1 VSELR
6 VLSVSLARFRNHT
19 AWSSD
24 LDGRLTVLVGQNAAG
39 KTNILEAMMVAATGG
54 SFRSFIWEDLV
65 KRGESEAVVAVQA
78 ARDGAPIDVALRV
91 ESSGGREY
99 SLNGRRRRRL
109 SDVVGRIPMVSFVPE
124 DLSMSKGPPEARR
137 TPIDALGDRLSAAYS
152 AIRIEYGRLVRQ
164 RNALL
169 RQGAPDD
176 QLEPWDEM
184 VASVGSSLAMHRTR
198 LLARMEQSAIEA
210 YGRVS
215 EGERLTVGYKAD
227 WASATLEP
235 AEAAEMPKDEIA
247 NAIAVALRE
256 RRSRER
262 ERGSTLAGP
271 HRDDVALSID
281 GHAVRTYAS
290 QGQHRTVALAWKMAE
305 VAVVAEVAG
314 VRPLLLLDDVMSE
327 LDEKRRT
334 ALAEYVITGPQAIVT
349 TTNLSYFA
357 SDMLDAATVVR
368 VGDG

>member
-1 VSELR
+1 M
-6 VLSVSLARFRNHT
+6 FRNHA
-19 AWSSD
+19 AWSSE

-39 KTNILEAMMVAATGG
+39 KTNILEAIMVAATGG
-54 SFRSFIWEDLV
+54 SFRSFAWEDLV
-65 KRGESEAVVAVQA
+65 KRDEDEATVILQA
-78 ARDGAPIDVALRV
+78 ARDTSPIDIALKV
-91 ESSGGREY
+91 ESSGSREY
-99 SLNGRRRRRL
+99 SVNGRRRRRL
-109 SDVVGRIPMVSFVPE
+109 SEVVGRIPVVSFVPE

-137 TPIDALGDRLSAAYS
+137 APIDALGDRLSSAYS
-152 AIRIEYGRLVRQ
+152 AIRLEYGRLVRQ

-184 VASVGSSLAMHRTR
+184 VAAVGASLTVHRTR

-215 EGERLTVGYKAD
+215 EGERLAVGYRAH
-227 WASATLEP
+227 WTPSTLEP
-235 AEAAEMPKDEIA
+235 AEAAEMPKAEVA
-247 NAIAVALRE
+247 TAIADALRE
-256 RRSRER
+256 GRPRER

-271 HRDDVALSID
+271 HRDDVELSVD

-327 LDEKRRT
+327 LDEKRRS
-334 ALAEYVITGPQAIVT
+334 ALAEYVLAGPQAIVT

-357 SDMLDAATVVR
+357 SEMLDVATVVS
-368 VGDG
+368 VGDGQA